1 MAGQEN
7 ATTLD
12 GVADTLYIP
21 LTAHIY
27 VSKRFPD
34 YFCDPKA
41 LELESAPPN
50 AGILENSNEY
60 QMIVAVARY
69 DNLDEI
75 VAAFASAHPACN
87 IVNLGCGLE
96 TQYWRLADKL
106 PEARFCDMDLPEVI
120 EMRRRFLGQ
129 APRETLVV
137 GDLFDMKW
145 ADELD
150 ASAPTL
156 FTVSGVFQHFHN
168 EEVLGFIAAAK
179 ERFTCAELI
188 FDATNSEGI
197 KYTNRYVQ
205 KTGNTSAMM
214 YCAIDDAELQMSC
227 RIGTMDAPLR
237 LKEYST
243 RGGISSYCLRAIM
256 PSAMSSL
263 TDAESTASD
272 TLAIS
277 PRSSE

>member
-1 MAGQEN
+1 MSDQKAEN
-7 ATTLD
+7 AFD

-21 LTAHIY
+21 LTARIY

-41 LELESAPPN
+41 LELESAIPN
-50 AGILENSNEY
+50 ASILEKSNEY
-60 QMIVAVARY
+60 QMIASVARY
-69 DNLDEI
+69 DNLDEM

-96 TQYWRLADKL
+96 TQYWRLADKF

-120 EMRRRFLGQ
+120 ETRRHALGQ
-129 APRETLVV
+129 AERETLVA

-150 ASAPTL
+150 KSRPTL
-156 FTVSGVFQHFHN
+156 LTVSGVFQYFHN
-168 EEVLGFIAAAK
+168 EDVLAFIAAAK
-179 ERFTCAELI
+179 QVFTNAELI

-197 KYTNRYVQ
+197 KYTNKYVQ

-214 YCAIDDAELQMSC
+214 YCAIDDAGAFAREADCELLDY
-227 RIGTMDAPLR
+227 RPFYTRAR
-237 LKEYST
+237 KVLKGRVGLYSKIAMAIT
-243 RGGISSYCLRAIM
+243 DRTGRAF
-256 PSAMSSL
+256 L
-263 TDAESTASD
+263 VH
-272 TLAIS
+272 LKL
-277 PRSSE
+277 